1 MENGFFVVCVGKMK
15 VNLFL
20 PEISLIKNGNSLL
33 AEKSWWERVAGS
45 GWGVVI
51 SEKVRI

>member
-33 AEKSWWERVAGS
+33 AEKSWWERVAGR
-45 GWGVVI
+45 GWG
-51 SEKVRI
+51 EGLLYQKK